1 MVVALIG
8 QGSQPMSENDR
19 VGARVVARLSAG
31 VPTDADVIARLDGR
45 WRALADELA
54 AAQPEARKGIRKR
67 HLDAW
72 EDGVAMLAA
81 ILQANPSDDP
91 FAEPVQETARQ
102 RFRLT
107 TAADLEA
114 MPDPEWHIS
123 GHIPVDSFVLLFG
136 QTGSMKTFE
145 GLELASCTASGTPW
159 HGLERT
165 RQGMVVY
172 VAAEGSG
179 GFGKRLRA
187 WRRQH
192 SQADLSRLHFITE
205 TVNLIDPVEMEAFR
219 AQLRALPEPPSL
231 VIWDTLAR
239 CMVGADE
246 NSSRDMGIAIA
257 AMDSIRQEF
266 GATVIPIHHTGKNGE
281 DERGSSA
288 LRAAADTVIKMSGD
302 GTTARL
308 TCVKQKD
315 AEEFAPITLRLRPVE
330 GTESCVLE
338 YADYRDNDEL
348 GPKARDL
355 LELLDSHFDA
365 EGASAT
371 AWLKVSGLPDRT
383 FYRAKNQLIRGRFA
397 EKKGVH
403 YTLTRLGREAI
414 GLPDED
420 DAADVTA
427 TAKVL
432 PSNCHGS
439 NPEAVLTT
447 ATTATT
453 RKGGSGSSSDSGAT
467 VLSGRPGNGV
477 YEVVNAATDDIGEL
491 P

>member
-1 MVVALIG
+1 MPE
-8 QGSQPMSENDR
+8 SDR
-19 VGARVVARLSAG
+19 VGARVVARISAG
-31 VPTDADVIARLDGR
+31 VPTDTSVIDRLGDR
-45 WRALADELA
+45 WRTLADELV

-67 HLDAW
+67 HLDTW
-72 EDGVAMLAA
+72 DDGVAMLAA
-81 ILQANPSDDP
+81 ILQANPAEDP
-91 FAEPVQETARQ
+91 LAEPVTETGRQ
-102 RFRLT
+102 RFALK
-107 TAADLEA
+107 TAADLET
-114 MPDPEWHIS
+114 MPDPEWQIS
-123 GHIPVDSFVLLFG
+123 GHIPIGSFLLLFG

-145 GLELASCTASGTPW
+145 GLELGADVASGTPW

-165 RQGMVVY
+165 RQGTVVY

-179 GFGKRLRA
+179 GLGKRLRA
-187 WRRQH
+187 WRH
-192 SQADLSRLHFITE
+192 EHPQADLSRLHFITE
-205 TVNLIDPVEMEAFR
+205 PVNLMDPVEMEAFR
-219 AQLRALPEPPSL
+219 AQLRSLPEPPSL

-257 AMDSIRQEF
+257 ALDSVRHEF
-266 GATVIPIHHTGKNGE
+266 GATVVPIHHTGKNGE

-302 GTTARL
+302 GTTTRL
-308 TCVKQKD
+308 TCIKQKD
-315 AEEFAPITLRLRPVE
+315 AEEFKPITLRLRPVE

-338 YADYRDNDEL
+338 YADYRDNDDL

-383 FYRAKNQLIRGRFA
+383 FYRARNQLIRGHYA
-397 EKKGVH
+397 EKNGVH

-420 DAADVTA
+420 DVAEVTA

-432 PSNCHGS
+432 PSNCHGN
-439 NPEAVLTT
+439 NPEPVPTT

-453 RKGGSGSSSDSGAT
+453 RKGGSGSSSDSGAA
-467 VLSGRPGNGV
+467 VLSGRPKNGV
-477 YEVVNAATDDIGEL
+477 YEVVNSATDDIGEL